1 MKTRWTACVKPIRR
15 LRNLTKIGWIWA
27 THQEKGC
34 GTATFLHRFPWN
46 VFFFFKKW
54 HLFVDDCGHFPLL
67 TNEAGTLWKNVGMVW
82 KNDTIPLYQMQWLLH
97 STQISI
103 EVCVLFAN
111 SEERGNRFCV
121 YCSKPSN
128 LAVCYTLSLS
138 KDDIEVCS
146 YVAFNSIVLHSKPY
160 KAPISL
166 YHYWNTLTVAA

>member
-1 MKTRWTACVKPIRR
+1 MAV
-15 LRNLTKIGWIWA
+15 
-27 THQEKGC
+27 E
-34 GTATFLHRFPWN
+34 N
-46 VFFFFKKW
+46 V
-54 HLFVDDCGHFPLL
+54 
-67 TNEAGTLWKNVGMVW
+67 GTLWKNVETLR
-82 KNDTIPLYQMQWLLH
+82 KNDTIPLYQMQWLLN
-97 STQISI
+97 STQIFI
-103 EVCVLFAN
+103 EICVLFAN
-111 SEERGNRFCV
+111 SEERGNRLCV